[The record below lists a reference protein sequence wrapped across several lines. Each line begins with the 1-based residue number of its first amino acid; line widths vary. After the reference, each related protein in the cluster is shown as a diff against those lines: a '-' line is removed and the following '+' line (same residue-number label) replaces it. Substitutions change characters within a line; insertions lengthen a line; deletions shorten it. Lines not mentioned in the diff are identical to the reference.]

1 MRRIR
6 VMLVEDDPFWQENIS
21 ADLATETDIEV
32 AAVCGSKEE
41 ALQAATLDRALDVVL
56 MDINLSGNKL
66 DGLEAVQE
74 LWPIVGKRDVKVIML
89 TSLKESGLI
98 LRSLQLGAV
107 NYITKQSYKDIVRA
121 IREAHRNAAQIHA
134 DAAGAMRTELQLM
147 ELTATEREVF
157 ELRREGLSRQ
167 QISERMHKSAH
178 TIKSQIKS
186 IRSKLLPF
194 RLHPPSR
201 EADDDEG

>member
-21 ADLATETDIEV
+21 SDLAAEADIEV

-41 ALQAATLDRALDVVL
+41 ALQAAALDRALDVVL

-74 LWPIVGKRDVKVIML
+74 LWPIVGERDVKVIML
-89 TSLKESGLI
+89 TSLKESSII
-98 LRSLQLGAV
+98 LKSLQLGAV
-107 NYITKQSYKDIVRA
+107 NYMTKQSCKDIVRA
-121 IREAHRNAAQIHA
+121 IREAAAGAAQIHA
-134 DAAGAMRTELQLM
+134 DAAGAMRAELQLM
-147 ELTATEREVF
+147 ELTPTEREVY
-157 ELRREGLSRQ
+157 ELRRAGLSRQ
-167 QISERMHKSAH
+167 QISDRLYKSAH

-194 RLHPPSR
+194 RLHQPSR
-201 EADDDEG
+201 AADDEHD